1 MLKSVSVLE
10 NQFVGDVQRLK
21 GVSFASETRL
31 KCVCLCVTFHILIQL
46 SGSDLLKGASSSA
59 QASSLFLCLPLSAH
73 LPSPLP
79 NLTYKSS
86 AHNNL
91 MGNNWIFFPPP
102 TTTTT
107 SLLHRRLLLLTH
119 ARCRAYWSVW
129 EAAVQRWWNSNMA
142 VAVVSVYCVN
152 LGWFQLTRIPA

>member
-1 MLKSVSVLE
+1 MLKSVSMLE

-31 KCVCLCVTFHILIQL
+31 KCVCLCVTFHILKQL

-73 LPSPLP
+73 LPSLLP

-91 MGNNWIFFPPP
+91 MGNNWIFFSTPHHHHLPASPPP
-102 TTTTT
+102 PPFDACVLASVLV
-107 SLLHRRLLLLTH
+107 SLRSSCSALVKFQHGSGCGQCLL
-119 ARCRAYWSVW
+119 R
-129 EAAVQRWWNSNMA
+129 
-142 VAVVSVYCVN
+142 
-152 LGWFQLTRIPA
+152 